1 MPGRRVR
8 VDRNTFKKG
17 QSRQVNLDSKSIV
30 RVRGIPCKRISV
42 DRYSLKCWSRQ
53 VYFVKGSV

>member
-17 QSRQVNLDSKSIV
+17 QSRQVNLDSKN
-30 RVRGIPCKRISV
+30 RQCRRIRV
-42 DRYSLKCWSRQ
+42 DR
-53 VYFVKGSV
+53 